1 MCVRAYAH
9 DWICWRTWVCARM
22 SFGLSTM
29 FLLHITIVSCPK
41 LQQIR
46 NNNSAKCTWPNSMVY
61 VPPYIPFHSVRHSA
75 LNIGSFIM
83 LLHTICFYYSHTH
96 SVCVCVR
103 FSVRISY
110 VSFVYFSQPTKP
122 NFRLFHWLRSFFL
135 RLKVEQRFVFTVA
148 VVWAAA
154 MRFNTSPQNVHFISF
169 RVVHT
174 FYPLVETTTKLNG
187 HTQHTHRIEIM
198 KTLLAVSCYYS
209 NSTLCV

>member
-1 MCVRAYAH
+1 
-9 DWICWRTWVCARM
+9 M

-61 VPPYIPFHSVRHSA
+61 VPPYNPFHSVRHSA

-96 SVCVCVR
+96 SVCVCVC

-122 NFRLFHWLRSFFL
+122 NFRLFHWLRSFFSSFESRTTICIYGCRCL
-135 RLKVEQRFVFTVA
+135 SCCCYCCRCCCCCCCHAIQYEPTKRTF
-148 VVWAAA
+148 
-154 MRFNTSPQNVHFISF
+154 HFISC
-169 RVVHT
+169 
-174 FYPLVETTTKLNG
+174 G
-187 HTQHTHRIEIM
+187 THILSACRNNN
-198 KTLLAVSCYYS
+198 KTE
-209 NSTLCV
+209 

>member
-1 MCVRAYAH
+1 MCVRAYAY
-9 DWICWRTWVCARM
+9 DWIRWCARM

-96 SVCVCVR
+96 SVCACVFR
-103 FSVRISY
+103 YEFHM
-110 VSFVYFSQPTKP
+110 
-122 NFRLFHWLRSFFL
+122 FRLFISVNRPNLTFGSFIGF
-135 RLKVEQRFVFTVA
+135 EVFFSSFESRTTICIYGCRCLSCCHA
-148 VVWAAA
+148 IQYEPTK
-154 MRFNTSPQNVHFISF
+154 RTFHFISCGTHILSAC
-169 RVVHT
+169 RNNNKTEWAHT
-174 FYPLVETTTKLNG
+174 A
-187 HTQHTHRIEIM
+187 HTSNRNNENSPCRF
-198 KTLLAVSCYYS
+198 LL
-209 NSTLCV
+209 LLQ